1 MIYLYDK
8 IWLQCTRDLIH
19 TLKGK
24 LYKLFNS
31 SVLLGNQEKRDTK
44 VENLYITNKSTLIN
58 QLLIGTANRCD
69 LNGNI
74 LVQS

>member
-1 MIYLYDK
+1 VIYLYDK

-31 SVLLGNQEKRDTK
+31 SVLLENQEKRDTK
-44 VENLYITNKSTLIN
+44 VENLYITNKSTLIYSVTN
-58 QLLIGTANRCD
+58 WYSKS
-69 LNGNI
+69 
-74 LVQS
+74 VWPEW